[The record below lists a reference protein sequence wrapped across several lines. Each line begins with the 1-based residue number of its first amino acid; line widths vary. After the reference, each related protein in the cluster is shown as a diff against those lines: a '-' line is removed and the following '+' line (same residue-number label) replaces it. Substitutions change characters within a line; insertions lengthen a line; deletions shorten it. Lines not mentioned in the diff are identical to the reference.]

1 MSHRQFLSGITAKSI
16 LDELQSKQP
25 RDKGSERIES
35 QRALKTLS
43 TEYTPIRVSI
53 GARFQPLYLTQ
64 TEVSH
69 ILRLSICVKPDHHRS
84 NLTLRVEVESDHSQ
98 ATSPRPK
105 FAK

>member
-25 RDKGSERIES
+25 LNEGSERVKA

-43 TEYTPIRVSI
+43 TEYTPIRVSV
-53 GARFQPLYLTQ
+53 GARYEPLYLTQ

-69 ILRLSICVKPDHHRS
+69 ILRLRY
-84 NLTLRVEVESDHSQ
+84 LRQ
-98 ATSPRPK
+98 A
-105 FAK
+105 

>member
-25 RDKGSERIES
+25 LNEGSEAVEA
-35 QRALKTLS
+35 QRTLKTLS
-43 TEYTPIRVSI
+43 TEYTPIVVSV

-69 ILRLSICVKPDHHRS
+69 ILRLRY
-84 NLTLRVEVESDHSQ
+84 LRQ
-98 ATSPRPK
+98 A
-105 FAK
+105 